1 MAKHIVHD
9 REEEH
14 DGLISS
20 AALCMRFSLSRNHEV
35 VTDGASTSTQNDDFH
50 PVYTHQIFPGEY
62 IPNYRP
68 ILPEPTEQIQ
78 QRRELHPSFQNQPT
92 PYGLLI
98 QIRLLPSCAA
108 CVVHVTV
115 QLPSSQSCSKNIN
128 KKRSIND
135 VLVNDDAREESK
147 LIETIVRTKISPHLP
162 PMQQCT
168 FRYSTTCDGDD
179 TPHTT
184 SSLSTSHNTDEP
196 HAAQKESVV
205 VGKDDAPMPSSLPYL
220 HQPFGTILR
229 EYTTNHPNTHTT
241 NFCIS
246 ICPGVDCSEYF
257 SAIQTL
263 SYYYIEN
270 ASLVNIRDP
279 DWKVLFIFCQHTT
292 STTATALSSSSSATR
307 GFSLVGYMTLF
318 HFQNPYRKPI
328 GGTIVRICQVLILPP
343 YQRQKHGQQM
353 LHALYQ
359 YCSNNDND
367 TDTTTNTTV
376 AEHNIVEINVEDPAP
391 AFTYLRILV
400 DYERFRNHFPDG
412 FAMPHPNSVRTLT
425 IQDEAFFKPLTDVK
439 IISHF
444 QLVLKTTVL
453 QIQILYEIDKLR
465 QLQQHTK
472 GLTDGDDQIAPL
484 TKRYR
489 LMVKQR
495 LYEQNKESIDEQLKK
510 QQLESMYQ
518 KVQTQYERIL
528 SKTINP
534 CL

>member
-1 MAKHIVHD
+1 MANHIVHD
-9 REEEH
+9 LEEEY

-20 AALCMRFSLSRNHEV
+20 AALCMRFSLPGIHEV
-35 VTDGASTSTQNDDFH
+35 VTDEHDEFH

-68 ILPEPTEQIQ
+68 ILPEPTELIQ
-78 QRRELHPSFQNQPT
+78 QRRALHPSFQKQPT

-115 QLPSSQSCSKNIN
+115 RLPPNQSCSKNIN
-128 KKRSIND
+128 KKRSIDD
-135 VLVNDDAREESK
+135 VVVNDETHEESK
-147 LIETIVRTKISPHLP
+147 LIETIVRTTISPRLP

-168 FRYSTTCDGDD
+168 FRYSSCDCYCDGDD
-179 TPHTT
+179 TPRTT
-184 SSLSTSHNTDEP
+184 SSTSTTHTTDEP
-196 HAAQKESVV
+196 HAAQKEGVV
-205 VGKDDAPMPSSLPYL
+205 VGTDDVPLPSLPYL

-229 EYTTNHPNTHTT
+229 EYTTNHPNTPTT

-246 ICPGVDCSEYF
+246 ICPGVDCFEYF

-270 ASLVNIRDP
+270 ASVVHIRDP
-279 DWKVLFIFCQHTT
+279 DWKVLFLFRQHTMT
-292 STTATALSSSSSATR
+292 TTAPTLSSSSSATH
-307 GFSLVGYMTLF
+307 GYSLVGYVTLF
-318 HFQNPYRKPI
+318 HFHNPYRKPI

-343 YQRQKHGQQM
+343 YQRQKHGHQM

-367 TDTTTNTTV
+367 GDTTTNTTV
-376 AEHNIVEINVEDPAP
+376 VQHNIVEINVEDPAP

-412 FAMPHPNSVRTLT
+412 FMLPHPNCGRTVT

-439 IISHF
+439 ILSQF

-465 QLQQHTK
+465 QLQQHIK
-472 GLTDGDDQIAPL
+472 GSTDSDDQIAPL

-495 LYEQNKESIDEQLKK
+495 LYEQNKESIDEQMKK
-510 QQLESMYQ
+510 QQLEIMYQ

-534 CL
+534 C